1 MTLTDNILSKR
12 RQTQRNILSDQ
23 TDKSSRTGKT
33 NLCRVILLVTWNTVG
48 NDWQGKSE
56 EASVVLI
63 TKPACRGARV
73 PMY

>member
-12 RQTQRNILSDQ
+12 RQTQRNILSDLI
-23 TDKSSRTGKT
+23 DKSSRTGKS
-33 NLCRVILLVTWNTVG
+33 NLCRVIILVRWNTVG

-63 TKPACRGARV
+63 TKPARRGVRV
-73 PMY
+73 PVY